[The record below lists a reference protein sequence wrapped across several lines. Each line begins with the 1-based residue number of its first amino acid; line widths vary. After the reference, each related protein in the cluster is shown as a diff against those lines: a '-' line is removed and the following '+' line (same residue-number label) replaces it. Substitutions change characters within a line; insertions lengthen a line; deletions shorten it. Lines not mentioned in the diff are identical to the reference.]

1 MGKLYDSP
9 LEGSSGRTGR
19 YVVANVGGVEIL
31 RRRPKSKNKEVKA
44 KQLLIRQR
52 FKEFISFLSGYKHYA
67 KEFYGKP
74 VKNVSRYSQASANV
88 LVSYILD
95 YTNNS
100 FTIDNANIMFS
111 KGNILAPYAIGVT
124 TPGTN
129 QIKVDWNDNSGGS
142 AERETDQ
149 AQILIGIDQVSK
161 TFLFENVAS
170 RLDATCTLTVPPEF
184 QNKTLAVWLAFRD
197 VDRKNASDST
207 FLGTVT
213 L

>member
-31 RRRPKSKNKEVKA
+31 RRRPKTKNKEVKA

-52 FKEFISFLSGYKHYA
+52 FKEFVNFLAGYKHYA

-74 VKNVSRYSQASANV
+74 IKNISRYSQASANV
-88 LVSYILD
+88 LVSYVLD
-95 YTNNS
+95 FDNNTW
-100 FTIDNANIMFS
+100 TIDNANIMFS
-111 KGNILAPYAIGVT
+111 KGNILAPYAIGVS
-124 TPGTN
+124 TPGAN
-129 QIKVDWNDNSGGS
+129 QIKVDWNDNSGS
-142 AERETDQ
+142 NPERELDQ
-149 AQILIGIDQVSK
+149 AQVLIGIDQVSK
-161 TFLFENVAS
+161 TFLFENVAT
-170 RLDATCTLTVPPEF
+170 RADGTVTLTVPPEF
-184 QNKTLAVWLAFRD
+184 QNQTLAVWLAFRD
-197 VDRKNASDST
+197 ADRKNASDSA